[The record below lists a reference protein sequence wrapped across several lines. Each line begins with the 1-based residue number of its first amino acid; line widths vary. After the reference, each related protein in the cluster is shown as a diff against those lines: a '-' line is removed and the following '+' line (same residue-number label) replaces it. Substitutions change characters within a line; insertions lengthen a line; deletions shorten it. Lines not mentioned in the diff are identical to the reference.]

1 MGSGVLVG
9 SRVGVA
15 VGAGVSVGTGV
26 GVGVGDVVGVGG
38 GVGVSVAS
46 GSGVGVSGGGV
57 GVEVGAG
64 VAVGSSVGA
73 TVASSEPAPT
83 VIVARIELGC
93 MRQKYLNSPA
103 SPKVKLKVSPLL
115 RVSLSHRPSGSLGVP
130 EVVVWGTPSCCVQ
143 TTVVPTSTVR
153 S

>member
-1 MGSGVLVG
+1 MVGSG
-9 SRVGVA
+9 VGVA
-15 VGAGVSVGTGV
+15 VGAGVSVGAGL

-38 GVGVSVAS
+38 VVRVSVAS

-57 GVEVGAG
+57 EVEVGAG
-64 VAVGSSVGA
+64 VGVAVGSAVGA
-73 TVASSEPAPT
+73 MVASSELATT

-103 SPKVKLKVSPLL
+103 SLKVKSKVSPLR
-115 RVSLSHRPSGSLGVP
+115 RVSLSQRPSGSLGIP

-153 S
+153 F